1 MVTDTSTFALEV
13 NTIPGLSYES
23 NFASVASQAGLSHG
37 DIVLALL
44 HEAIHRS
51 EGEVPLPVLTAA
63 DFGGEQPPAGTGH
76 WGG

>member
-1 MVTDTSTFALEV
+1 V

-44 HEAIHRS
+44 HEALLHEALHRA
-51 EGEVPLPVLTAA
+51 EREVPLPSWPPLT
-63 DFGGEQPPAGTGH
+63 
-76 WGG
+76 